1 MNQPTPQFDQIADA
15 RSHFPGTERWTYLD
29 LGGRGLLSKEVRA
42 AVDAQ
47 LDDHMYNGGNK
58 DFMFQRTRETR
69 ERFAELIHAAPGDIA
84 YTKNISDGLNMIAA
98 GFDWSPGDNVIVCA
112 DLEHPN
118 NLYPWL
124 NQQRRGLTVK
134 MIKHRDGHMPVNEMI
149 AAIDEKTRVLTTS
162 TVSFSPGFRTDIDR
176 LGKACRER
184 GVLFLVDAAQ
194 SAGVVDIDVV
204 KSQVDALSVSTQKG
218 LLGLY
223 GMGFLYVRREW
234 AERMQPAY
242 LARFGVDLG
251 DAHESEGGDGRYTLM
266 PGAHRFD
273 LGNYNYVA
281 IVAAYASL
289 GFLLRV
295 GVRNIEAHT
304 TALGHSL
311 ANGLLDLVLPV
322 CGGKP
327 GPHIVHTVT
336 VGDFGSGSD
345 KYTSNE
351 TITGLHQH
359 LIENH
364 VKLSMRRGVM
374 RFSFHAYNNSADVER
389 VLELSRDF
397 LKRNS

>member
-1 MNQPTPQFDQIADA
+1 MNQPAPTFDAIADA
-15 RSHFPGTERWTYLD
+15 RSHFPGTGRWTYLD
-29 LGGRGLLSKEVRA
+29 LGGRGLLSTEVRT

-58 DFMFQRTRETR
+58 DFMFQRTHECRDL
-69 ERFAELIHAAPGDIA
+69 FARLIHAEPGDIA
-84 YTKNISDGLNMIAA
+84 YTKNISDGLNMVAA
-98 GFDWSPGDNVIVCA
+98 GFDWQPGDNVIVCA

-124 NQQRRGLTVK
+124 NQQRRGLSVK
-134 MIKHRDGHMPVNEMI
+134 LVAHRDGHMPVDEMI
-149 AAIDEKTRVLTTS
+149 AAIDGGTRVLTAS

-204 KSQVDALSVSTQKG
+204 KSHVDALSVSTQKG
-218 LLGLY
+218 LLALY
-223 GMGFLYVRREW
+223 GMGFLYLRREW
-234 AERMQPAY
+234 AERLQPAY

-251 DAHESEGGDGRYTLM
+251 DAHESEGGSTRYALM

-281 IVAAYASL
+281 IVAAHASL
-289 GFLLRV
+289 GYLLQL
-295 GVRNIEAHT
+295 GVDHIEAHAT
-304 TALGHSL
+304 GLAHELSQGLIDLG
-311 ANGLLDLVLPV
+311 LPV

-327 GPHIVHTVT
+327 GRHIVHTVT

-351 TITGLHQH
+351 TINGLYRH
-359 LIENH
+359 LTANR

-374 RFSFHAYNNSADVER
+374 RFSFHVYNHRDDVAQ
-389 VLELSRDF
+389 VLSLSRDF
-397 LKRNS
+397 LRRS

>member
-1 MNQPTPQFDQIADA
+1 MNQPSTPLYRITDS
-15 RSHFPGTERWTYLD
+15 RPHFPGAERWTYLD
-29 LGGRGLLSKEVRA
+29 LGGRGLLSNEVRA
-42 AVDAQ
+42 AIDAQ
-47 LDDHMYNGGNK
+47 LDDNMYNGGNK
-58 DFMFQRTRETR
+58 DLMFQRTRETR

-84 YTKNISDGLNMIAA
+84 YTKNISDGLNMVAA
-98 GFDWSPGDNVIVCA
+98 ALDWSPGDNVIVCA
-112 DLEHPN
+112 DLEHPS

-134 MIKHRDGHMPVNEMI
+134 MIKHRDGHMPVDDMI
-149 AAIDEKTRVLTTS
+149 AAIDDKTRVLTTS

-176 LGKACRER
+176 LGKACRDR

-223 GMGFLYVRREW
+223 GMGFLYLRKEW
-234 AERMQPAY
+234 ADRMQPAY

-251 DAHESEGGDGRYTLM
+251 DAHESEGGDGRYSLM

-281 IVAAYASL
+281 IAAAHASL
-289 GFLLRV
+289 GFLLRA
-295 GVRNIEAHT
+295 GVRNIETHT
-304 TALGHSL
+304 AALGHSL
-311 ANGLLDLVLPV
+311 ANGLLDLGLPV
-322 CGGKP
+322 CGGRP
-327 GPHIVHTVT
+327 DARIVHTVT

-351 TITGLHQH
+351 TINGLYQH
-359 LIENH
+359 LVDNK

-374 RFSFHAYNNSADVER
+374 RFSFHVYNNAADVER
-389 VLELSRDF
+389 VIDLSRDF
-397 LKRNS
+397 LKIP

>member
-1 MNQPTPQFDQIADA
+1 MDQSTPKTDSIAEA
-15 RSHFPGTERWTYLD
+15 RAQFPGTGRWTYLD
-29 LGGRGLLSKEVRA
+29 LGGRGLLSKAVRA

-69 ERFAELIHAAPGDIA
+69 ELFARLIHAVPEDIA
-84 YTKNISDGLNMIAA
+84 YTKNISDGLNMVAA
-98 GFDWSPGDNVIVCA
+98 AFDWKPGDNVIVCA

-134 MIKHRDGHMPVNEMI
+134 LVPHRDGHMPVDEMI
-149 AAIDEKTRVLTTS
+149 AAMDAGTRVLTAS
-162 TVSFSPGFRTDIDR
+162 TVTFSPGFRTDIDR
-176 LGKACRER
+176 LGRACRDR

-194 SAGVVDIDVV
+194 SAGVVDIDVEQ
-204 KSQVDALSVSTQKG
+204 SCVDALSVSTQKG

-223 GMGFLYVRREW
+223 GMGFLYLRKAW
-234 AERMQPAY
+234 ADRMQPAY

-251 DAHESEGGDGRYTLM
+251 DVHESEGGGTRYSLL

-281 IVAAYASL
+281 IVAAHASL
-289 GFLLRV
+289 SYLLQL
-295 GVRNIEAHT
+295 GVSNIEAHAT
-304 TALGHSL
+304 QLGHALSR
-311 ANGLLDLVLPV
+311 GLLELGLPV
-322 CGGKP
+322 CGGAP

-351 TITGLHQH
+351 TINGLNQH
-359 LIENH
+359 LIDNK

-374 RFSFHAYNNSADVER
+374 RFSCHVYNDMTDIER
-389 VLELSRDF
+389 VLDLCRVF
-397 LKRNS
+397 LKKR

>member
-1 MNQPTPQFDQIADA
+1 MNQPTPAFARIEEA
-15 RSHFPGTERWTYLD
+15 RSHFPGTSRWTYLD
-29 LGGRGLLSKEVRA
+29 LGGRGLISNEVRA
-42 AVDAQ
+42 AIDAQ

-69 ERFAELIHAAPGDIA
+69 ELFARLIHAAPEDIA
-84 YTKNISDGLNMIAA
+84 YTKNISDGLNMVAA
-98 GFDWSPGDNVIVCA
+98 AFDWKPGDNVIVCA

-124 NQQRRGLTVK
+124 NQQRRGLGVK
-134 MIKHRDGHMPVNEMI
+134 LIPHRDGHMPVDDMI
-149 AAIDEKTRVLTTS
+149 AAIDAGTRVITTS
-162 TVSFSPGFRTDIDR
+162 TVTFSPGFRTDIDR
-176 LGKACRER
+176 LGRACREHD
-184 GVLFLVDAAQ
+184 VLLLVDAAQ

-223 GMGFLYVRREW
+223 GMGFLYVRKEW
-234 AERMQPAY
+234 AERMHPAY

-281 IVAAYASL
+281 IVAAHASL
-289 GFLLRV
+289 NFLLNT

-304 TALGHSL
+304 ATLGHSL
-311 ANGLLDLVLPV
+311 ANGLLDLGLPV
-322 CGGKP
+322 CGGRP
-327 GPHIVHTVT
+327 DSRIVHTVT

-351 TITGLHQH
+351 TINGLYQH
-359 LIENH
+359 LVENR

-374 RFSFHAYNNSADVER
+374 RFSFHVYNNAADVGHVIDLCR
-389 VLELSRDF
+389 GF
-397 LKRNS
+397 LRKP